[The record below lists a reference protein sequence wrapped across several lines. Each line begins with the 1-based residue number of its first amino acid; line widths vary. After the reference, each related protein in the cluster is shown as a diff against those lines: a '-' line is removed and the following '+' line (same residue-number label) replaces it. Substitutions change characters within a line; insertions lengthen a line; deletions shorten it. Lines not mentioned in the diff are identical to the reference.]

1 VAHPHSPLG
10 EFDKERKKNG
20 REHNHVV
27 FPPVLIGTMY
37 RCSRPVMRRVILVA
51 CVLRPR
57 RRASLVKSVGPRRQ
71 DQPFLFMRTEM
82 KKSLLGN
89 TPFSLPPLPPLPAPP
104 RNALLDLARALQEP
118 PYNRLTDYRPKTEW
132 VSGYWRTATA

>member
-1 VAHPHSPLG
+1 
-10 EFDKERKKNG
+10 
-20 REHNHVV
+20 
-27 FPPVLIGTMY
+27 
-37 RCSRPVMRRVILVA
+37 
-51 CVLRPR
+51 
-57 RRASLVKSVGPRRQ
+57 
-71 DQPFLFMRTEM
+71 M

-132 VSGYWRTATA
+132 VSGYWRTVPNGLLGYRQEWVPGYWRREVW